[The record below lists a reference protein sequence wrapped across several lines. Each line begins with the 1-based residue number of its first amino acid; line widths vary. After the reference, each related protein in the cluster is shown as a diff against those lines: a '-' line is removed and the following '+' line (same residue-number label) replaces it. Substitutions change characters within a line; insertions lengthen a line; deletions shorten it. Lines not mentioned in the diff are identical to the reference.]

1 MNPEEKLRLTAE
13 FLCKGGWNAAEAKQA
28 AEEASEGGQPLLESL
43 CFKAL
48 AEHLLCAI
56 HSSAWIENRAKNSD
70 CVDRDVIKRIL
81 DSGASPKDLA
91 TFARF
96 MQREYLSNLGCI
108 LDGTGIGGTPELPF
122 EDFRIFAVDDAGKPL
137 AEIPD
142 LHEMLS
148 FCDWETEMKQSR
160 EADA

>member
-1 MNPEEKLRLTAE
+1 MNRKEKLKFTEE
-13 FLCKGGWNAAEAKQA
+13 FLRKGGWDAEAAKGA
-28 AEEASEGGQPLLESL
+28 AEEALDEGTPLVESL

-48 AEHLLCAI
+48 AEHVLAKI
-56 HSSAWIENRAKNSD
+56 HSSTWIKNRAKID
-70 CVDRDVIKRIL
+70 GYDVIKRLL
-81 DSGASPKDLA
+81 DSGASVEDLA
-91 TFARF
+91 VFARL

-108 LDGTGIGGTPELPF
+108 LDGAGIGGTPELPF